1 MAAGRPLS
9 SRTEHGRVPA
19 AQPWTLSPSRGAR
32 CPQRL
37 LCQAEALTS
46 GSLVSSGSITIL
58 LWEAQSSVLG
68 RLELAA
74 DFSISCCVQRH
85 LQAERGPGGFCTVPV
100 GAAPALHLPQ
110 KCRGSNRSEDLQGE
124 EGTGSSWCFP
134 AGFRWLCWL
143 WIWSFCTP
151 THHCPPGHCPP
162 GFMGLPPSYPW
173 VLTEPKSPG
182 AAVTALLPPG
192 LHTDRLA
199 RAPGRLDGAVSW
211 LLSSPLGSPAPN
223 PCQAAAGAAGWRRG
237 KGRGCLRAGL
247 RGCARLRG
255 GGSRPF
261 PSRYPRV

>member
-19 AQPWTLSPSRGAR
+19 AQPWTLSPSRGGR

-100 GAAPALHLPQ
+100 GGLLLPCIFPRKAEGATAARTCWGRKALAAP
-110 KCRGSNRSEDLQGE
+110 G
-124 EGTGSSWCFP
+124 
-134 AGFRWLCWL
+134 
-143 WIWSFCTP
+143 
-151 THHCPPGHCPP
+151 
-162 GFMGLPPSYPW
+162 
-173 VLTEPKSPG
+173 V
-182 AAVTALLPPG
+182 
-192 LHTDRLA
+192 
-199 RAPGRLDGAVSW
+199 
-211 LLSSPLGSPAPN
+211 SPLISDGFFSCGFGHSAHPPTTAPLGTAPPALWGFP
-223 PCQAAAGAAGWRRG
+223 
-237 KGRGCLRAGL
+237 
-247 RGCARLRG
+247 
-255 GGSRPF
+255 RPTQGF
-261 PSRYPRV
+261 